1 MTSASATDLSLAMQ
15 TNSTRRWPALLSRLL
30 RSSRL
35 QPPQL
40 RQAHALAIKV
50 GLDLLPFPVGKL
62 IAAAAAVADAPYA
75 RSIFDRVPAPCLF
88 HYTALLRSL
97 SLARTPAVADAFSVF
112 CSLRSSSGVALDQF
126 AFVPTLKVCARGLAL
141 RAGQQLHCL
150 VLKLGFQLYV
160 NVRNTLI
167 HLYCRCGRAAD
178 DGRRMFDEMPQE
190 NDAVSWSALMSGY
203 LQISEPQKVVD
214 LFREMRARFSQINAA
229 VMVITLSASVDLS
242 HHGSEALHCYCIKSG
257 YYSDLNVAT
266 AVAAMYAKTKCMD
279 SAAMVFDATKGK
291 DLVLYNCMVDGY
303 VKSGAIKEA
312 FALLARMK
320 DEGVKPNS
328 ATFVGLLSACA
339 SSGAVVVGRH
349 IQEHIKEEGLEL
361 DAVLGTALVDMYSK
375 SGCLDEAIK
384 VFDGMIDRDVQAWT
398 AMITGLGV
406 HGRAEAALR
415 LFHRMEDEG
424 TRPNEVTFLSVL
436 SACSH
441 GGLVAAA
448 KECFERMVYR
458 YGLSPKMEHYGC
470 LIDIFG
476 RAGILEEAHELIR
489 SMPFEGDA
497 VAWRALLAACRVH
510 GNVELGEVSQR
521 TLVSLGFEHP
531 SDVILLSSTY
541 AAADRWADIEQLGSV
556 GADNAMEKKE
566 AGRSLIEMDVPDL
579 LPTTIMGD

>member
-1 MTSASATDLSLAMQ
+1 MQ
-15 TNSTRRWPALLSRLL
+15 TNSTRRWPPLVSRLL

-40 RQAHALAIKV
+40 RQAHALVIKV

-97 SLARTPAVADAFSVF
+97 SLARTPAVADAFSIF
-112 CSLRSSSGVALDQF
+112 SSLRSSSGVAWDQF

-150 VLKLGFQLYV
+150 VLKLGFLLYV

-190 NDAVSWSALMSGY
+190 NDAVSWSALM
-203 LQISEPQKVVD
+203 
-214 LFREMRARFSQINAA
+214 
-229 VMVITLSASVDLS
+229 T
-242 HHGSEALHCYCIKSG
+242 
-257 YYSDLNVAT
+257 
-266 AVAAMYAKTKCMD
+266 MYAKTKCMD

-303 VKSGAIKEA
+303 VKSGAIKDA

-384 VFDGMIDRDVQAWT
+384 VFDGMVGRDVQAWT

-406 HGRAEAALR
+406 HGRAEAALQ
-415 LFHRMEDEG
+415 LFRRMEDEG

-436 SACSH
+436 NACSH

-470 LIDIFG
+470 LIDLFG

-510 GNVELGEVSQR
+510 GNVELGEVAQR
-521 TLVSLGFEHP
+521 TLVSLGDEHP

-556 GADNAMEKKE
+556 GADNAMEKKK
-566 AGRSLIEMDVPDL
+566 AGRSLIEMDVPGL